1 MTPLATTARWTGR
14 ALSPLLAL
22 VLALVLPDVAHADR
36 PESERKGA
44 RAPAERAVGGA
55 SKGQGKSLELVSPE
69 QLENKLFQ
77 GHGPDADELSA
88 QKREQ
93 ALIQRLL
100 RERERL
106 VVVRRDDAIAQ
117 LEQLIKTEPESSPLM
132 ADALLRL
139 GELRWEQARA
149 KYLADLEA
157 WQAAPD
163 GVRRREPPSAQLSV
177 PLAIYDRIL
186 TKHKDFERYDFVLYM
201 KAYALVEAGRMSEA
215 LESYR
220 RILNEM
226 PKSRFRPDAHM
237 AVAEWHFSGEYDY
250 GAALAE
256 YEKVLHY
263 PNSELSDLALFKSAW
278 CLWKLGRTTEAATR
292 FRQVLDLG
300 GKLHAADSQRHKRLL
315 ELQDEALAYLIQVFT
330 EDERNTAADLH
341 KFLKEIGGDKYALQM
356 LRRLSR
362 AFFDQSRFDRAIEAY
377 KMLLAE
383 EPDSPQAPQY
393 QTQIAAGYAAVDD
406 ADKTI
411 EALDVLAASYVPGTT
426 WASRQADPEGPK
438 RSMEAA
444 ERAVRAQAMLYHS
457 RAQKEKQA
465 SDFEHAAALYRV
477 HLGRFPDSVFSYE
490 MSFYLAEILYHRM
503 QKLDEAGNMYLRAA
517 KLRPKGELTQDALY
531 NAVLAFE
538 RVRTSEL
545 AQCSKEG
552 AQSVACAETDTDR
565 RFSEAIGMYVELF
578 PNDPEVPGILF
589 RQGKLYFDRGLY
601 DPAVRQFGQLLE
613 KYPRSEYAS
622 SAGELVLESF
632 NRAKDYANIETWAR
646 KLKSA
651 PAFQTADAQRKLD
664 ALILQSVFKNGE
676 QLAGRAEHAQA
687 ADAYLR
693 AAHEFPRDPRAAQ
706 AYVNAGQQWQLAGK
720 LDAAADAYDA
730 LITKYPGSEEGAV
743 GAYSCAQ
750 MFETIA
756 QFSDAAKYY
765 EAYAEQFPKGDKRAD
780 ALYNAIV
787 LRVAAGDDA
796 RAVQDAQLFLSL
808 YPKHDARD
816 GALLLLGRAQEAQQ
830 KWDAAADTYRRYAK
844 EGKSLDRRVEA
855 DTRLATVLLKKG
867 DKRGAERALAS
878 ASSAGGKNG
887 ARLNEGK
894 YFAAQARFMQA
905 DLVLAEMDAIKIE
918 GETRTLG
925 KRLEQKSEL
934 LRKASGM
941 YLEVVELRVAEW
953 VTAALF
959 KIGRSYELFADGLR
973 SAPVPSGLSEEEEQS
988 YRDQLGSFIVPI
1000 EERALEAYEGGY
1012 QKALELEVLNK
1023 WTEELRDG
1031 LTRLNEVQYP
1041 PLRELGAQSVSESPL
1056 ALPAPLLG
1064 LRRGGQAPVQTA
1076 SAEEPK
1082 KKKAKKGAAR

>member
-1 MTPLATTARWTGR
+1 MRGSCRIARTA
-14 ALSPLLAL
+14 ALLLAL
-22 VLALVLPDVAHADR
+22 SHAQLAYADR
-36 PESERKGA
+36 PQSEQSGRRGA
-44 RAPAERAVGGA
+44 RAPSERAIGGN
-55 SKGQGKSLELVSPE
+55 KSADKPLELVAPE
-69 QLENKLFQ
+69 ALESQIFQ
-77 GHGPDADELSA
+77 GRAQDEREASA

-93 ALIQRLL
+93 ALIARLL
-100 RERERL
+100 REREQLVVLRRNDAIQQLERL
-106 VVVRRDDAIAQ
+106 VKA
-117 LEQLIKTEPESSPLM
+117 EPESSPLM

-139 GELRWEQARA
+139 GELRWEEARE
-149 KYLADLEA
+149 KYLADLGA
-157 WQAAPD
+157 WQAASD
-163 GVRRREPPSAQLSV
+163 NVRRREPPEAKLEV

-186 TKHKDFERYDFVLYM
+186 DKHKRFERYDFVLYM
-201 KAYALVEAGRMSEA
+201 KAYALVEANRMGEA

-220 RILNEM
+220 RILNEF
-226 PKSRFRPDAHM
+226 PHSRFRPDAHM

-250 GAALAE
+250 AAALKQ
-256 YEKVLHY
+256 YELVLKY
-263 PNSELSDLALFKSAW
+263 PESELSDLALFKSAW

-300 GKLHAADSQRHKRLL
+300 GKLEQADSDRRKRLL
-315 ELQDEALAYLIQVFT
+315 QLQDEALAYLIQVFT

-362 AFFDQSRFDRAIEAY
+362 AFFDQSRFDRAVEAY
-377 KMLLAE
+377 AMLLAQ

-393 QTQIAAGYAAVDD
+393 QTQIAAAYAAVDD
-406 ADKTI
+406 VPKTI
-411 EALDVLAASYVPGTT
+411 EALDTLAATYAPGTT
-426 WASRQADPEGPK
+426 WAKRQADPEAAA
-438 RSMEAA
+438 RAQAAA
-444 ERAVRAQAMLYHS
+444 ERAVRGQAMLYHS
-457 RAQKEKQA
+457 RAQREKQA
-465 SDFEHAAALYRV
+465 TDFEHAVALYRV
-477 HLGRFPDSVFSYE
+477 HIERFPDSVFGYE
-490 MSFYLAEILYHRM
+490 MNFYLAEILYHRM
-503 QKLDEAGNMYLRAA
+503 QKLDEAGQAYLRAA
-517 KLRPKGELTQDALY
+517 KQRPKGELTQDALY

-538 RVRTSEL
+538 RVRTAEL
-545 AQCSKEG
+545 SPCTKDAKS
-552 AQSVACAETDTDR
+552 AACAETETDR

-613 KYPRSEYAS
+613 RYPKSEYAG

-632 NRAKDYANIETWAR
+632 NRAQDYANIETWAR

-676 QLAGRAEHAQA
+676 QLAERKEHAA
-687 ADAYLR
+687 AAEAYMR
-693 AAHEFPRDPRAAQ
+693 AAHEFPRDSRAPQ

-720 LDAAADAYDA
+720 LDAAAEAYDA
-730 LITKYPGSEEGAV
+730 LITRYPGTTEGAV
-743 GAYSCAQ
+743 GAFSCAQ

-756 QFSDAAKYY
+756 QFSDAARYY
-765 EAYAEQFPKGDKRAD
+765 EAYAEQFPKGEKRAD

-787 LRVAAGDDA
+787 LRVAAGDHA
-796 RAVQDAQLFLSL
+796 RAAQDAQLFLSL
-808 YPKHDARD
+808 YPKHEARD
-816 GALLLLGRAQEAQQ
+816 GALLLLGRAQEAQEN
-830 KWDAAADTYRRYAK
+830 WDAAAETYRRYAR

-878 ASSAGGKNG
+878 AAQAAGKNG
-887 ARLNEGK
+887 AKLSEGK

-905 DLVLAEMDAIKIE
+905 DQVLAEMDAIKIE
-918 GETRTLG
+918 GEPRTLG

-934 LRKASGM
+934 LRKASGL
-941 YLEVVELRVAEW
+941 YLEVVEIRVAEW

-973 SAPVPSGLSEEEEQS
+973 SAPIPRGLSEDEEQS

-1012 QKALELEVLNK
+1012 QKAIELEVLNK
-1023 WTEELRDG
+1023 WTEELREG

-1041 PLRELGAQSVSESPL
+1041 PLRELGAESVSEP
-1056 ALPAPLLG
+1056 ALSVPEPLLG
-1064 LRRGGQAPVQTA
+1064 LRRGAEEPVKTA
-1076 SAEEPK
+1076 SAEKAAK
-1082 KKKAKKGAAR
+1082 KKKGAKR

>member
-1 MTPLATTARWTGR
+1 MMRSRRAAR
-14 ALSPLLAL
+14 ALVIALAL
-22 VLALVLPDVAHADR
+22 LQPIAAHAA
-36 PESERKGA
+36 PEGGARKGA
-44 RAPAERAVGGA
+44 RAPSERVLGGTA
-55 SKGQGKSLELVSPE
+55 KKEKQLDLVAPEALEGKI
-69 QLENKLFQ
+69 FQ
-77 GHGPDADELSA
+77 GRGPDADELSA

-93 ALIQRLL
+93 ALIARLL
-100 RERERL
+100 REREQL
-106 VVVRRDDAIAQ
+106 VVVRRNDAIKQ
-117 LEQLIKTEPESSPLM
+117 LEQLIKAEPESSPLM
-132 ADALLRL
+132 PDALLRL
-139 GELRWEQARA
+139 GELRWEQARE
-149 KYLADLEA
+149 KYLADLGA

-163 GVRRREPPSAQLSV
+163 NVRKSEPPSAQLEV
-177 PLAIYDRIL
+177 PLRIYDRIL
-186 TKHKDFERYDFVLYM
+186 EKHKSFARYDFVLYM
-201 KAYALVEAGRMSEA
+201 KAYALVEANRMGEA

-220 RILNEM
+220 RILAEF
-226 PKSRFRPDAHM
+226 PSSRFRPDAHM
-237 AVAEWHFSGEYDY
+237 AVAEWHFSGEFDY
-250 GAALAE
+250 AAALKE
-256 YEKVLHY
+256 YEKVLQY
-263 PNSELSDLALFKSAW
+263 PSSELSDLALFKSAW
-278 CLWKLGRTTEAATR
+278 CLWKLGRTTDAATR
-292 FRQVLDLG
+292 FRQVLDLS
-300 GKLHAADSQRHKRLL
+300 GKLAKLDGERRKRLL

-362 AFFDQSRFDRAIEAY
+362 AFFDQSRYDRAVEAY
-377 KMLLAE
+377 TMLLAQ

-393 QTQIAAGYAAVDD
+393 QTQIAAAYAAVDD
-406 ADKTI
+406 APKTI
-411 EALDVLAASYVPGTT
+411 EALDKLAGNYAPGTT
-426 WASRQADPEGPK
+426 WAKRQADPATPAQA
-438 RSMEAA
+438 MTAA
-444 ERAVRAQAMLYHS
+444 ERAVRGQAMLYHS
-457 RAQKEKQA
+457 RAQREKQA
-465 SDFEHAAALYRV
+465 ADFEHATALYRV
-477 HLGRFPDSVFSYE
+477 HIARFADSVFGYE
-490 MSFYLAEILYHRM
+490 MNFYLAEILYHRQ
-503 QKLDEAGNMYLRAA
+503 QKLEEAGQAYLRAA

-538 RVRTSEL
+538 RVRTGEL
-545 AQCSKEG
+545 AQCTKEG
-552 AQSVACAETDTDR
+552 SESASCAETETDR
-565 RFSEAIGMYVELF
+565 KFTEAIGMYVELF

-646 KLKSA
+646 KLKTA

-676 QLAGRAEHAQA
+676 QLAERKQHAESAE
-687 ADAYLR
+687 AYLR

-720 LDAAADAYDA
+720 LDAAAEAYDT
-730 LITKYPGSEEGAV
+730 LITKHPGSAEGAL
-743 GAYSCAQ
+743 GAYTCAQ

-787 LRVAAGDDA
+787 LRVAAGDHA

-816 GALLLLGRAQEAQQ
+816 GALLLLGRAQEAQE
-830 KWDAAADTYRRYAK
+830 KWDAAAETYRRYAK

-867 DKRGAERALAS
+867 DKRGAERALSS
-878 ASSAGGKNG
+878 AASAGGKNG
-887 ARLNEGK
+887 AKLNEGK

-905 DLVLAEMDAIKIE
+905 DQVLSEMEAIKIE
-918 GETRTLG
+918 GEPRTLG
-925 KRLEQKSEL
+925 KRLEQKAEL
-934 LRKASGM
+934 LRKASGL

-953 VTAALF
+953 VTASLF

-973 SAPVPSGLSEEEEQS
+973 NAPIPKGLSEEEEQS
-988 YRDQLGSFIVPI
+988 YRDQLGMFIVPI
-1000 EERALEAYEGGY
+1000 EEKALEAYEGGY

-1031 LTRLNEVQYP
+1031 LTRMNEVQYP
-1041 PLRELGAQSVSESPL
+1041 PLRELGAESVTESPL

-1064 LRRGGQAPVQTA
+1064 LRRGAQEPVTTA
-1076 SAEEPK
+1076 STEK
-1082 KKKAKKGAAR
+1082 TKKKGAAR